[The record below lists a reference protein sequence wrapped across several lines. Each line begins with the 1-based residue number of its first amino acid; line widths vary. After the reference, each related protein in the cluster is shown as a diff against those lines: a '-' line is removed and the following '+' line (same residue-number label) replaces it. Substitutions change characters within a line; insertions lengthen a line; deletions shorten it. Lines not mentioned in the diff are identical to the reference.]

1 MIKKY
6 LTTLATAILAL
17 ASAGNALAAWQEI
30 GQNEQTVVLVDVATL
45 KVDGTKAQM
54 MSMLSFKK
62 TGKDPETGEFVN
74 SVVGLNEY
82 DCSTAQY
89 RPLEVKLFPS
99 RDGKDIKVAPTVVR
113 KPYVFE
119 SVKTPDSA
127 FEPIENG
134 SWAAGV
140 FNVACRTK

>member
-1 MIKKY
+1 MNKRFTQLAIAGI
-6 LTTLATAILAL
+6 TLSFANGAF
-17 ASAGNALAAWQEI
+17 AAWQEI
-30 GQNEQTVVLVDVATL
+30 GQNEQTVVLVDTATL
-45 KVDGTKAQM
+45 KVEGDKAQM

-62 TGKDPETGEFVN
+62 TGKDPKTGEFVN
-74 SVVGLNEY
+74 SIVGLNEY

-99 RDGKDIKVAPTVVR
+99 RDGKDIKVPPTVVQ

-119 SVKTPDSA
+119 AVKTPDSA

>member
-1 MIKKY
+1 MKKHFTK
-6 LTTLATAILAL
+6 LTAAAFTF
-17 ASAGNALAAWQEI
+17 ASAGNVFAAWQEI

-45 KVDGTKAQM
+45 KVDGNKAQM

-62 TGKDPETGEFVN
+62 TGKDPQTGEFVN
-74 SVVGLNEY
+74 SIVGLNEY

-99 RDGKDIKVAPTVVR
+99 RDGKDIKVTPTAVQ

-119 SVKTPDSA
+119 AVKTPDSA

-134 SWAAGV
+134 SWTAGV

>member
-1 MIKKY
+1 MKKY
-6 LTTLATAILAL
+6 FAILTAATIPL
-17 ASAGNALAAWQEI
+17 SFIENTFAAWEEI
-30 GQNEQTVVLVDVATL
+30 GQSEQTVVLVDVATL
-45 KVDGTKAQM
+45 KVDGNKRQI

-62 TGKDPETGEFVN
+62 TGKDPKTGEFVN
-74 SVVGLNEY
+74 SIVGLNEY

-89 RPLEVKLFPS
+89 RPLEVKLFPT
-99 RDGKDIKVAPTVVR
+99 RDGKDIKVPPTVVQ

-119 SVKTPDSA
+119 AVITPDSV

>member
-1 MIKKY
+1 MKKIHV
-6 LTTLATAILAL
+6 LAVFTTFSLLPI
-17 ASAGNALAAWQEI
+17 ASSFAAWKEL
-30 GQNEQTVVLVDVATL
+30 GFNEAMVVYVDPDTISIV
-45 KVDGTKAQM
+45 GEKAQI

-62 TGKDPETGEFVN
+62 TGKDPKTGEFVN
-74 SVVGLNEY
+74 SIVGLNEY

-89 RPLEVKLFPS
+89 RPLEVKMYPS
-99 RDGKDIKVAPTVVR
+99 RDGKDAKVAATVTP
-113 KPYVFE
+113 KPYIFE

-140 FNVACRTK
+140 FNVACRSK

>member
-1 MIKKY
+1 MKKMISH
-6 LTTLATAILAL
+6 LSIAAVFIFL
-17 ASAGNALAAWQEI
+17 SGNVLAAWQEI
-30 GQNEQTVVLVDVATL
+30 GQNEQTVVLVDVVTL
-45 KVDGTKAQM
+45 KVEGNKAQI

-62 TGKDPETGEFVN
+62 TGKDPKTGEFVN
-74 SVVGLNEY
+74 SIVGLNEY

-89 RPLEVKLFPS
+89 RPLEVKMYPS
-99 RDGKDIKVAPTVVR
+99 RDGKDAKVAATVTP
-113 KPYVFE
+113 KPYIYE

-140 FNVACRTK
+140 FNVACRSK

>member
-1 MIKKY
+1 MFKKY
-6 LTTLATAILAL
+6 FTTLATATIVF

-30 GQNEQTVVLVDVATL
+30 GQNEQTVVLVDVSTL
-45 KVDGTKAQM
+45 KVDGTKAQI

-62 TGKDPETGEFVN
+62 TAKDPKTGEIVN
-74 SVVGLNEY
+74 SIVGLNEY
-82 DCSTAQY
+82 DCSTGQY

-99 RDGKDIKVAPTVVR
+99 RDGKDIKVAPTVVP

-119 SVKTPDSA
+119 MVKTPDSA

>member
-1 MIKKY
+1 MKNY
-6 LTTLATAILAL
+6 LHKLIAATMTLAL
-17 ASAGNALAAWQEI
+17 AGNVVAAWQEI
-30 GQNEQTVVLVDVATL
+30 GQNEQLVVLVDVATL
-45 KVDGTKAQM
+45 KVDGNKSQIL
-54 MSMLSFKK
+54 SLLSFKK
-62 TGKDPETGEFVN
+62 TGKDPQTGEFVN
-74 SVVGLNEY
+74 SIVGLNEY

-89 RPLEVKLFPS
+89 RPLETKLFPS
-99 RDGKDIKVAPTVVR
+99 RDGKDIKVPPTVVQ

-119 SVKTPDSA
+119 AVITPDSA

>member
-1 MIKKY
+1 MKKHFAT
-6 LTTLATAILAL
+6 LTATALTLAY
-17 ASAGNALAAWQEI
+17 AGSVLAAWQEI

-45 KVDGTKAQM
+45 NVDGNKAQI

-62 TGKDPETGEFVN
+62 TGKDPQTGEFVN
-74 SVVGLNEY
+74 SIVGLNEY

-99 RDGKDIKVAPTVVR
+99 RDGKDIKVPPTVVQ

-119 SVKTPDSA
+119 AVKTPDSA